1 MLSYIDYAQNTAS
14 KEKLLL
20 IGLTKPFEMYLLN
33 LATLTSVYVV
43 VPNRIYYVFVG
54 FHTNIQS

>member
-20 IGLTKPFEMYLLN
+20 IGLAKPFEMYLLN
-33 LATLTSVYVV
+33 LATLTSGYVV